1 MPEFDDS
8 LGHRKPCVKEH
19 CTQMGIYAWVFQGRF
34 WNIFFS
40 MLQWGTEHF
49 PAKDLVLAT

>member
-1 MPEFDDS
+1 MPELDDS

-19 CTQMGIYAWVFQGRF
+19 CTQVGIYAWVFQGRF